1 VAESYKDY
9 EADLWNGMVA
19 PATTRKET
27 VSQLVGWFTTALQV
41 PEIKAKLALQGFIP
55 AAMCGAD
62 FGALIRKQYDSFGR
76 AIREANI

>member
-1 VAESYKDY
+1 MDY
-9 EADLWNGMVA
+9 EADLWNRMVA
-19 PATTRKET
+19 PAKTPKET
-27 VSQLVGWFTTALQV
+27 VSQLVGWSTMALRV

-62 FGALIRKQYDSFGR
+62 FGALIHKQYGSFGR

>member
-1 VAESYKDY
+1 VPWIGYRLPRST
-9 EADLWNGMVA
+9 
-19 PATTRKET
+19 PKET
-27 VSQLVGWFTTALQV
+27 VSQLLGWSTMALRV

-62 FGALIRKQYDSFGR
+62 FGALIHKQYGSFGR